1 MSQAKQSVAGPPNI
15 RFVLVA
21 LMIAMMLAM
30 LDNMIISTALPRIVG
45 EFGGLDH
52 FTWVVTAYVLGTT
65 VSTPIWGKLGDL
77 YGRKS
82 VFLSS
87 VGIFLF
93 GSALCG
99 MAGSTM
105 LGGADS
111 GMVQLIAFR
120 AVQGLGA
127 GGLMVGVMAIIGD
140 LVPPRERGR
149 YQGLFAGIMAIAMVA
164 GPLVGGFITDHL
176 SWRWAFYV
184 NLPLGGVAL
193 VLLIVTLR
201 LPRYR
206 TEHRIDWLGAALL
219 SAGITGLV
227 LITTWGGNE
236 YAWLSPQILGLGA
249 VALLALGGFVLV
261 ERRVTEPI
269 LPLGLFANRN
279 FALVSVVGFLLGFA
293 MFGSMNFL
301 PLYQQTVQ
309 GASATESGLLLLPLM
324 FGMLVVSLV
333 VGRAITR
340 TGRYRVYPIVGGVVM
355 SVGVALF
362 TLLDAG
368 TSRMEAGF
376 YMVVFGAGM
385 GFLMQTT
392 MLIAQN
398 SVEQRDLGA
407 ASGAATFFRSIGGSF
422 GISLFGAV
430 FANRLA
436 DSPAG
441 PAVSGGTSEQG
452 VDPAALNA
460 LPEQL
465 RATVLGGLADSIAHV
480 FAWAVVFAVAVP
492 VVAWFIREI
501 PLRSGPEVPPGA
513 DDGATPS
520 GDTGTTPSDD
530 AVATPSDDAG
540 TTPSGSAGGGSRDG
554 AGTRA
559 GAVSAG
565 GDGA

>member
-1 MSQAKQSVAGPPNI
+1 MASQQQAAVRPNI
-15 RFVLVA
+15 RLVLFG

-30 LDNMIISTALPRIVG
+30 LDNMIVSTALPRIVG
-45 EFGGLDH
+45 EFGGLNH

-77 YGRKS
+77 YGRKN
-82 VFLSS
+82 VFLTA
-87 VGIFLF
+87 VVLFLL

-99 MAGSTM
+99 MAGSSM
-105 LGGADS
+105 LGGPDD

-149 YQGLFAGIMAIAMVA
+149 YQGMIAGIMAIAMVA

-193 VLLIVTLR
+193 VLLIATLR

-219 SAGITGLV
+219 SVGITAIV

-236 YAWLSPQILGLGA
+236 YAWRSPQILGLA
-249 VALLALGGFVLV
+249 ALALAALVAFGFV
-261 ERRVTEPI
+261 ERRAPEPI

-279 FALVSVVGFLLGFA
+279 FALISTIGFLLGFA
-293 MFGSMNFL
+293 MFGAMNFL

-309 GASATESGLLLLPLM
+309 GASATNSGLLLLPLM

-340 TGRYRVYPIVGGVVM
+340 TGRYRIYPIVGGAVM
-355 SVGVALF
+355 AVGLALLS
-362 TLLDAG
+362 LLDVH
-368 TSRMEAGF
+368 TSKLQSSL
-376 YMVVFGAGM
+376 YMIVLGVGM
-385 GFLMQTT
+385 GFLMQTS

-398 SVEQRDLGA
+398 SVEQKDLGA

-422 GISLFGAV
+422 GISLFGAI

-436 DSPAG
+436 GTAAG
-441 PAVSGGTSEQG
+441 GAFGGGGEAG
-452 VDPAALNA
+452 AAMNID
-460 LPEQL
+460 QL
-465 RATVLGGLADSIAHV
+465 RDLPAQAREAVLGGLADAISHV
-480 FAWAVVFAVAVP
+480 FLWAVLFAVLVP
-492 VVAWFIREI
+492 VLAWFIREI
-501 PLRSGPEVPPGA
+501 PLRTSNEP
-513 DDGATPS
+513 
-520 GDTGTTPSDD
+520 TGTPEEQAETALARNP
-530 AVATPSDDAG
+530 A
-540 TTPSGSAGGGSRDG
+540 
-554 AGTRA
+554 
-559 GAVSAG
+559 
-565 GDGA
+565 

>member
-1 MSQAKQSVAGPPNI
+1 MSQAKQSVAGPPNV

-105 LGGADS
+105 LGGTDS

-149 YQGLFAGIMAIAMVA
+149 YQGLFAGVMAIAMVA

-249 VALLALGGFVLV
+249 VALLALGAFVLV

-340 TGRYRVYPIVGGVVM
+340 TGRYRVFPIVGGVVM

-368 TSRMEAGF
+368 TSRVEAGL

-441 PAVSGGTSEQG
+441 PAVSGGTGEQG

-501 PLRSGPEVPPGA
+501 PLRSGPEIPPG
-513 DDGATPS
+513 DGDGTTPS
-520 GDTGTTPSDD
+520 GDTGTTPSGD
-530 AVATPSDDAG
+530 AVVTPADDAG
-540 TTPSGSAGGGSRDG
+540 TTPSGSAGGGPRG
-554 AGTRA
+554 GTGTRA